1 MDGMGLLR
9 KPVSTLSIPG
19 SMKGGTGGGG
29 GRGGEG
35 EDPAIALVGVRS
47 EYPRYTEEK
56 TGGGSGKT
64 ASFRLRNKPNVGY
77 RLGRRKALF
86 EKRKRISD
94 YALVMGM
101 VGIIVM
107 VVENELSS
115 AQVYS
120 KVRGFFRSFLFFLR
134 YGDFSVIF
142 FLHISKVR
150 GLFFSFS
157 PLFLK
162 VWRLF
167 RVFSSIS

>member
-1 MDGMGLLR
+1 
-9 KPVSTLSIPG
+9 
-19 SMKGGTGGGG
+19 MKGGTGGGG

-115 AQVYS
+115 AQVYT
-120 KVRGFFRSFLFFLR
+120 KVRRIFLSLSPVVVDFRFFFL
-134 YGDFSVIF
+134 SPVVEIF
-142 FLHISKVR
+142 VFLR
-150 GLFFSFS
+150 WCLFSFVFI
-157 PLFLK
+157 LF
-162 VWRLF
+162 RLF
-167 RVFSSIS
+167 ALVFCSFTRRE